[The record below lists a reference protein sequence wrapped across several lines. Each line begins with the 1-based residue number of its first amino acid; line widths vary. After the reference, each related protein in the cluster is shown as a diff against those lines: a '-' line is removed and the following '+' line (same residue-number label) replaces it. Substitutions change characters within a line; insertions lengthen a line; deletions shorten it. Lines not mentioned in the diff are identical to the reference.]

1 VPTCSNDL
9 GKDLRI
15 YLYSIILSIFTFF
28 LVLLPFY
35 DFLNNSLGF
44 TIPIWVET
52 PSIIGLY
59 AMYVS
64 IFDKY
69 LWKYQFIKW
78 LGLPKIPNLNGSWK
92 ANLESSFDATQKEAD
107 VTICQSYS
115 KFSMVLKTDESTST
129 TMMAAFEVANP
140 ILRALTYTFLCK
152 PLPTSSASMNIHEG
166 TCHLEIFEGDKK
178 MKGYYYSGRG
188 RQNFGE
194 ICLKK
199 VATKSE

>member
-1 VPTCSNDL
+1 M
-9 GKDLRI
+9 
-15 YLYSIILSIFTFF
+15 
-28 LVLLPFY
+28 VLLPFY

-59 AMYVS
+59 ELYVN

-69 LWKYQFIKW
+69 LWKYQFVKW
-78 LGLPKIPNLNGSWK
+78 LGLPKIPNLDGSWK
-92 ANLESSFDATQKEAD
+92 AMMKSSFKSTQKEAD
-107 VTICQSYS
+107 VAICQSYS

-129 TMMAAFEVANP
+129 TMMAAFELANP
-140 ILRALTYTFLCK
+140 IMRTLTHTYLSE
-152 PLPTSSASMNIHEG
+152 PLATSSSSMNIHEG
-166 TCHLEIFEGDKK
+166 TCNLEILEGDKE

-199 VATKSE
+199 VAT

>member
-1 VPTCSNDL
+1 MPTCSNDL

-15 YLYSIILSIFTFF
+15 YLYSLVLSILTFF
-28 LVLLPFY
+28 MLLLPFY

-44 TIPIWVET
+44 TIPIWIET

-59 AMYVS
+59 ELYVN

-69 LWKYQFIKW
+69 LWKYEFVKW
-78 LGLPKIPNLNGSWK
+78 LGLPKIPNLDGSWK
-92 ANLESSFDATQKEAD
+92 ATIKSSFKGTQKEAD

-129 TMMAAFEVANP
+129 TMMAAFGIANP
-140 ILRALTYTFLCK
+140 IMRTLTHTYLSKPFS
-152 PLPTSSASMNIHEG
+152 PLPSLNIHEG
-166 TCHLEIFEGDKK
+166 TCNLEILDGDKE

-194 ICLKK
+194 ISLTK
-199 VATKSE
+199 VTTT